1 MVLSLPSLPL
11 PPPTVSVSQ
20 GGIDIP
26 MFMQLSRL
34 ESKEHFLGMLPEG
47 MSATIVCIEQVG
59 VGRVPVWRAGNFCLR
74 VCDPALLLPV

>member
-1 MVLSLPSLPL
+1 V
-11 PPPTVSVSQ
+11 Q

-47 MSATIVCIEQVG
+47 MSATIVCIEQV
-59 VGRVPVWRAGNFCLR
+59 RVSW
-74 VCDPALLLPV
+74 